1 MTEQYPEPMMHS
13 GCASHIRFPFIFAIK
28 ELINLD
34 VEAKDVKQNFAEIAG
49 RILSKGFNTDTNCSI
64 VLGLV
69 GAALGYNNIPNYFR
83 EKVLKQDKNI
93 SKRSKNY
100 RTGRVI

>member
-34 VEAKDVKQNFAEIAG
+34 VSAKDAKQNFVEIAG

-69 GAALGYNNIPNYFR
+69 GASFGYNNIPSYFR
-83 EKVLKQDKNI
+83 EKVLK
-93 SKRSKNY
+93 
-100 RTGRVI
+100 